1 MIAHTTNTM
10 ETGVVKLDIAP
21 ILCVQGHFIRVSSK
35 TIMEHVKSDC
45 EVSLKNEVEKDQI

>member
-1 MIAHTTNTM
+1 M